1 MELNKQKCEIIKK
14 KDIELIKMIKEKEH
28 YENRIYYLQKK
39 LFLPITY
46 PIPKDEKSNE
56 KENYLCYNL
65 SKIMKDMPL

>member
-1 MELNKQKCEIIKK
+1 
-14 KDIELIKMIKEKEH
+14 
-28 YENRIYYLQKK
+28 